1 MFDHKHY
8 VPIIPWK
15 RGERIALRELLDSD
29 REVIVPLI
37 EISHDF
43 VDKKPDFFETGRF
56 VHSMLS
62 EIASYWG
69 DAPAFIDLHT
79 LARLSSTSVA
89 RHIET
94 FFHYSAEAGLK
105 LCPVLKLQPPGSY
118 QEVIC
123 KVIQSAQAM
132 CLRLHVKDFEG
143 DAITGRID
151 QVLSRVKLPPSSVH
165 LLMDLQLINEES
177 INSFALYEKLPHLS
191 AWNTVA
197 VAAGSFPP
205 DLSHLQVGEHLVP
218 RVEWQLWKRIA
229 ASRHTSR
236 IPLFGDYA
244 VLHPF
249 VRPNFP
255 GMNIS
260 ASLRYTTDDYWVIM
274 RGEGLRN
281 EGGAGFDQYPAN
293 AELLMQR
300 QEYCGAEFSYG
311 DRYIFERPSKKE
323 NPGNP
328 TTWIAA
334 GVNHHITFVARQ
346 MAMLYAPSTETRPSD
361 TRAVLDFQQQL
372 LPLKP
377 AEVPATP
384 RRRR

>member
-1 MFDHKHY
+1 M
-8 VPIIPWK
+8 
-15 RGERIALRELLDSD
+15 
-29 REVIVPLI
+29 
-37 EISHDF
+37 
-43 VDKKPDFFETGRF
+43 
-56 VHSMLS
+56 
-62 EIASYWG
+62 
-69 DAPAFIDLHT
+69 
-79 LARLSSTSVA
+79 
-89 RHIET
+89 
-94 FFHYSAEAGLK
+94 
-105 LCPVLKLQPPGSY
+105 
-118 QEVIC
+118 
-123 KVIQSAQAM
+123 
-132 CLRLHVKDFEG
+132 
-143 DAITGRID
+143 
-151 QVLSRVKLPPSSVH
+151 
-165 LLMDLQLINEES
+165 
-177 INSFALYEKLPHLS
+177 
-191 AWNTVA
+191 TVT
-197 VAAGSFPP
+197 AGSFPP
-205 DLSHLQVGEHLVP
+205 DLSHLEVAEHMLP

-249 VRPNFP
+249 VRPNFR

-260 ASLRYTTDDYWVIM
+260 ASIRYTTDDYWVIM

-346 MAMLYAPSTETRPSD
+346 TAMLYAPSTETRPSD